1 MNYPDQ
7 MLAYDRCLAKGE
19 LEAARTALFAAI
31 DVTQSKLELDQ
42 MTLYRI
48 ALDAQIEAQK
58 EQDPFIRINFEKLW
72 QKMFGRK
79 KADATFTGGKS

>member
-1 MNYPDQ
+1 MIYPDQ

-31 DVTQSKLELDQ
+31 DVTESKLELEQ
-42 MTLYRI
+42 MELYRI
-48 ALDAQIEAQK
+48 ALDAQIAGCKQDS
-58 EQDPFIRINFEKLW
+58 DPFIRINFEKLW

-79 KADATFTGGKS
+79 KAERAG